1 MKKRRC
7 GLDAVTVVDV
17 RRAARQ
23 HSRSP
28 EYQADAMIRYLGH
41 VTVDASPAGGADH
54 RLRASLGLERFDE
67 WRVLSPGERK
77 RWQIGAALA
86 REPDVLLLDEP
97 TNHLDAGAR
106 EWLLAALSRFEGV
119 GVVVS
124 HDPPSIFGIADRVA
138 LLYRGITHVV
148 ATPAELRAS
157 TDPIVQQFI
166 SGQSTGPMET
176 PGF

>member
-1 MKKRRC
+1 
-7 GLDAVTVVDV
+7 GELAPVSGAVRFEPEGALAVLCPQELETATPDVV
-17 RRAARQ
+17 R
-23 HSRSP
+23 
-28 EYQADAMIRYLGH
+28 L
-41 VTVDASPAGGADH
+41 AGSNERADH

-124 HDPPSIFGIADRVA
+124 HDRELLDRLTTQTLRLEGGA
-138 LLYRGITHVV
+138 LRSY
-148 ATPAELRAS
+148 
-157 TDPIVQQFI
+157 
-166 SGQSTGPMET
+166 
-176 PGF
+176 PGAY